1 MNQITPIFAAD
12 CVFQTSRKIGDPLC
26 TWKADGWK
34 GGIAEDEV
42 DLHSVV
48 GDFFD
53 AGLSRAGISICDRVF
68 YVGGMSIAQTDW
80 LSTLVGDGGE
90 LVVGEAAVDVDEAIA
105 LNPDGADQATFD
117 AVYSAFGTMSFESPV
132 AGLRTLRRML
142 KPGGRMTQV
151 VWRDAKANP
160 WISTATTVARRHL
173 PVSTTTP
180 SANDPFAMADR
191 FMVEA
196 QMGAAGF
203 ENVSFERVDQMICIA
218 ADAVAAVDFQM
229 GLSPAREMMSKAG
242 VLASVVAPHI
252 RERLLEELLPYET
265 EDGVWMD
272 ASAWIVTGENP
283 V

>member
-12 CVFQTSRKIGDPLC
+12 CVFQTLRKIGDPLFAG
-26 TWKADGWK
+26 TANGWN
-34 GGIAEDEV
+34 GGAEESEV
-42 DLHSVV
+42 DLHAVV

-53 AGLSRAGISICDRVF
+53 AGLSRAGISTGDRVF
-68 YVGGMSIAQTDW
+68 YVGGMSMAQTDW
-80 LSTLVGDGGE
+80 LSTLVGDCGE
-90 LVVGEAAVDVDEAIA
+90 LVVGEAAVNVDEAIA
-105 LNPDGADQATFD
+105 LTPDGADQATFD
-117 AVYSAFGTMSFESPV
+117 SVYSAFGTVSFERPV

-151 VWRDAKANP
+151 VWRSAKANP
-160 WISTATTVARRHL
+160 WISTAATVARRHL

-180 SANDPFAMADR
+180 MASDPFAMADR
-191 FMVEA
+191 YMVEA

-203 ENVSFERVDQMICIA
+203 ENVNFERVDQKICIA
-218 ADAVAAVDFQM
+218 DDAVAAVDFQM
-229 GLSPAREMMSKAG
+229 SLPPARELMSKAG

-252 RERLLEELLPYET
+252 RKRLLEELTPYET

-283 V
+283 T